1 MVEFCV
7 LGPLRVRGDDGAE
20 RIVGGARQ
28 QVLLAALL
36 VRAGHVVST
45 DTLAGYLW
53 DGAPPPSAR
62 ATVQSYVMRL
72 RRQLGPA
79 AGARLTTKPSGYL
92 MDVGEELDLHRFGR
106 LERTGRQAAATG
118 AWEPAVSAFAEA
130 LALWRGEPLADV
142 PSDALHREECGRFAE
157 ARLTVTELW
166 AEAALRA
173 GRARDVVPELSRL
186 CATHHYREWAH
197 ALLMTALYR
206 SGRRVDALRTFTAV
220 RNRLIEDIGVEPGPR
235 LAELQASIL
244 ADDPALTDNVLEG
257 SRPGPNL
264 GVTSEPSVMPRQ
276 LPGAVRHFT
285 GRAGE
290 LRALTALIE
299 GGGIEGGGIEGGDK
313 TPGTAV
319 ITALSG
325 MGGVGKTALAVHWAH
340 QVGPAFPDGQLYVDL
355 RGFSPDAVPVA
366 PAEAVG
372 VFLEALGV
380 PSSQIPV
387 AAEVRYA
394 LYRSLI
400 ADKRMLVVL
409 DNARDAAQVRP
420 LLPGTASCVA
430 LVTSR
435 RRLTSLAAAEGAHL
449 LELDVLDPAA
459 GRDLVIRQLG
469 VPLSRVE
476 VDAVDELVRHC
487 CGLPLALSV
496 AAARAAGRPDRLVRL
511 VEDLRRER
519 GRLAVLTAGDL
530 ATDVRKVF
538 SWSFRALDDPS
549 AWMFRVLGLHPGRE
563 ITVPAAA
570 SVAGCSP
577 GDARRALEDLT
588 EAHLLTAPSP
598 GGYAM
603 HGLLKSYA
611 AEQAA
616 DLANSGNSSLRVI

>member
-1 MVEFCV
+1 VVEFCV

-106 LERTGRQAAATG
+106 LERTGRQAAAAG

-186 CATHHYREWAH
+186 CAAHQYREWTH

-220 RNRLIEDIGVEPGPR
+220 RNRLVEDIGVEPGPR

-244 ADDPALTDNVLEG
+244 ADDPALADNVLEE

-285 GRAGE
+285 GRADE

-299 GGGIEGGGIEGGDK
+299 GDGIEGGDIEGGDK
-313 TPGTAV
+313 TPGAAV

-372 VFLEALGV
+372 GFLEALGV

-400 ADKRMLVVL
+400 ADKRTLVVL

-459 GRDLVIRQLG
+459 ARDLVIRQLG

-496 AAARAAGRPDRLVRL
+496 AAARAAGRPDRLVLL

-538 SWSFRALDDPS
+538 SWSFRELDDPS

-603 HGLLKSYA
+603 HGLLKAYA

-616 DLANSGNSSLRVI
+616 DSADSGCGTG

>member
-1 MVEFCV
+1 MKAVASKAV
-7 LGPLRVRGDDGAE
+7 TRRRG
-20 RIVGGARQ
+20 
-28 QVLLAALL
+28 
-36 VRAGHVVST
+36 
-45 DTLAGYLW
+45 
-53 DGAPPPSAR
+53 
-62 ATVQSYVMRL
+62 
-72 RRQLGPA
+72 
-79 AGARLTTKPSGYL
+79 
-92 MDVGEELDLHRFGR
+92 
-106 LERTGRQAAATG
+106 
-118 AWEPAVSAFAEA
+118 
-130 LALWRGEPLADV
+130 
-142 PSDALHREECGRFAE
+142 
-157 ARLTVTELW
+157 
-166 AEAALRA
+166 
-173 GRARDVVPELSRL
+173 
-186 CATHHYREWAH
+186 
-197 ALLMTALYR
+197 
-206 SGRRVDALRTFTAV
+206 
-220 RNRLIEDIGVEPGPR
+220 
-235 LAELQASIL
+235 
-244 ADDPALTDNVLEG
+244 
-257 SRPGPNL
+257 
-264 GVTSEPSVMPRQ
+264 
-276 LPGAVRHFT
+276 
-285 GRAGE
+285 
-290 LRALTALIE
+290 
-299 GGGIEGGGIEGGDK
+299 
-313 TPGTAV
+313 AV

-459 GRDLVIRQLG
+459 GRDLVIRHLG

-496 AAARAAGRPDRLVRL
+496 AAARVAGRPDRLVRL

-538 SWSFRALDDPS
+538 SWSFRELDDPS